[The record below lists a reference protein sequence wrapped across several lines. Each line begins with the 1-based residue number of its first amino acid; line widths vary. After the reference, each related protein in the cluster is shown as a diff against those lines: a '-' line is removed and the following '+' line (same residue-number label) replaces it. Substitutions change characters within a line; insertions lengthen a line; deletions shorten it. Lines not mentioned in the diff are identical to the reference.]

1 MRSIS
6 LTPVGNS
13 AQILIVVEVS
23 IPLVSASYTRH
34 EGQRSLI

>member
-23 IPLVSASYTRH
+23 IPLVSVS
-34 EGQRSLI
+34 